1 MSLWKKL
8 FGEKEVSQ
16 PAPLTRYKVTFNFV
30 DRTNGRTKTVTV
42 PNATYYETYVN
53 EGFGYAHMICV
64 ERDIQTWTEHETQAL
79 VSMNSEV
86 VRG

>member
-8 FGEKEVSQ
+8 FGEKEAPQ

-42 PNATYYETYVN
+42 PNATCFETYIN
-53 EGFGYAHMICV
+53 EGFGYAHMIAV
-64 ERDIQTWTEHETQAL
+64 ERDVQIWTEHETQAL
-79 VSMNSEV
+79 VSMSSEV

>member
-1 MSLWKKL
+1 MNLWKRL
-8 FGEKEVSQ
+8 FGEKEVAQ

-42 PNATYYETYVN
+42 PNATYFETFIN

-64 ERDIQTWTEHETQAL
+64 ERDQQIWMENETQSL
-79 VSMNSEV
+79 MYVTSEV